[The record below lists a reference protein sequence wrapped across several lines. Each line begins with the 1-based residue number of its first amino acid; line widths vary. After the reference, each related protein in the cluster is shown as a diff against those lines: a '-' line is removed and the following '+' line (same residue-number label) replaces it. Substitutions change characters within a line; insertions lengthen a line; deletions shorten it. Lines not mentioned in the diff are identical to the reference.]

1 MWIGIGAVQSADA
14 LPRKYAMAT
23 KNKTAQAAASA
34 PHVPT
39 FTPRKPQ
46 EGLLQLLLS
55 DKTYILAAGSSRVG
69 KSWLYMVWILLLCE
83 WYPGS
88 RHGIFRRN
96 RNACDRN
103 LFKLTLHQAIK
114 SLGMTAVLDGCIN
127 KSDLTVTFPNGSV
140 IAFGGLDEHNRDREL
155 GSEYQTIWMN
165 EVSEFDYEDV
175 EFLKGR
181 LYDQVKK
188 DEKQAP
194 PGAPQFLK
202 HRMLFDCNPGTF
214 DDWDY
219 KLFSQRIHPLTNA
232 PLQYPQDY
240 GFHRLIT
247 DDQEYI
253 RRNADQSEEW
263 KQRFIYANWTSSNP
277 DAMFQR
283 KYIDQ
288 NRYTGDMP
296 TMRYVVVG
304 VDPAGTS
311 HKTSDWTGIIV
322 AGLGYDGHVYVLADR
337 SVKSPDWDKAVIAAY
352 EEFGADEIVAERN
365 SGHDLIKKVLY
376 QQANGAISVDPVWAK
391 RGKDVR
397 AKPIADKYRENMV
410 HHMSYVSDVN
420 GEPVEPRLSE
430 LEIQMCSFGGPAHK
444 GKSPDRMDALV
455 WALWK
460 LFRIDR
466 TGGPA
471 RVTAVAQ
478 QGYWR

>member
-1 MWIGIGAVQSADA
+1 MC
-14 LPRKYAMAT
+14 L
-23 KNKTAQAAASA
+23 
-34 PHVPT
+34 
-39 FTPRKPQ
+39 
-46 EGLLQLLLS
+46 
-55 DKTYILAAGSSRVG
+55 
-69 KSWLYMVWILLLCE
+69 

-114 SLGMTAVLDGCIN
+114 SMGLTSHLDGCVN

-188 DEKQAP
+188 DAELAP
-194 PGAPQFLK
+194 LGAPITLR
-202 HRMLFDCNPGTF
+202 HRMFFDCNPGTF

-219 KLFSQRIHPLTNA
+219 KLFVQRIHPLTNA

-240 GFHRLIT
+240 GLHRLIT
-247 DDQEYI
+247 DDQDYI

-283 KYIDQ
+283 GYIDR
-288 NRYTGDMP
+288 NRHYGDLP
-296 TMRYVVVG
+296 PLKHVVVG

-311 HKTSDWTGIIV
+311 HEKSDWTGIIV
-322 AGLGYDGHVYVLADR
+322 AGIDYDGHVYVLADR
-337 SVKSPDWDKAVIAAY
+337 SVKSQDWEKVVIDAY
-352 EEFGADEIVAERN
+352 EEFQADEIVAERN
-365 SGHDLIKKVLY
+365 SGHDLVKKVIY
-376 QQANGAISVDPVWAK
+376 QAAKGAISVDDVWAK
-391 RGKDVR
+391 RNKEVR
-397 AKPIADKYRENMV
+397 AKPIADKYRDGFV
-410 HHMSYVSDVN
+410 HHLGDDPHK
-420 GEPVEPRLSE
+420 ERLSA
-430 LEIQMCSFGGPAHK
+430 LETQMCAFGGVAQK

-460 LFRIDR
+460 LFKINS
-466 TGGPA
+466 TSGPA
-471 RVTAVAQ
+471 RVRAVAQ
-478 QGYWR
+478 QGYHR